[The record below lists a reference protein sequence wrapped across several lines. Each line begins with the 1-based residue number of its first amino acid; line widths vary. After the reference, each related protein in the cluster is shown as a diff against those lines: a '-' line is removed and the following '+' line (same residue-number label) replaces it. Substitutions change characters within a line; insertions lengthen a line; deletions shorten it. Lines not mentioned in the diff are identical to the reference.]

1 MKAFLNLIKSK
12 LSTFNVYSGY
22 KWINFIE
29 VLQNSSYKEELDL
42 TDSRVESKDET
53 KASQS
58 K

>member
-22 KWINFIE
+22 KRINFIE
-29 VLQNSSYKEELDL
+29 VLQNSSYKEELDF